1 MEINIFHWYALESIN
16 PKRDLLSTHMQIRTQ
31 IFLLTPEKRFKRV
44 NLKTKWGIFLPI
56 LVIFGIRW

>member
-44 NLKTKWGIFLPI
+44 NLKTK
-56 LVIFGIRW
+56 